1 MRMFLSS
8 KRTTWPSCE
17 CQAGF
22 WMSGAALCS
31 SQQLAAKVAFW
42 RLEEI
47 SFHLSET
54 WLQMPETQRCLGKRR
69 ESLWSITKTGQRQ
82 GYN

>member
-42 RLEEI
+42 PPEEI
-47 SFHLSET
+47 SVHLSEHLVANARNST
-54 WLQMPETQRCLGKRR
+54 LF
-69 ESLWSITKTGQRQ
+69 RQ
-82 GYN
+82 KERKFVVCNQNRTTAGI